1 MDFEVIFNQ
10 FEAAL
15 WFAIS
20 AVLFYRWIKTKPR
33 LFHWSLVVAFAVF
46 GISDVIESY
55 TGAWWDP
62 WWLFVMK
69 AGCVLVFGRTW
80 FVYRRELKRKKAALS
95 ANDDDRKLPS

>member
-1 MDFEVIFNQ
+1 LDIEVIFNQ

-20 AVLFYRWIKTKPR
+20 AVLFWAWLKTKPR
-33 LFHWSLVVAFAVF
+33 RFHWSLVVAFAVF
-46 GISDVIESY
+46 GVSDVIESY

-69 AGCVLVFGRTW
+69 AACVLVFLRAW
-80 FVYRRELKRKKAALS
+80 VVYRKSRRKR
-95 ANDDDRKLPS
+95 